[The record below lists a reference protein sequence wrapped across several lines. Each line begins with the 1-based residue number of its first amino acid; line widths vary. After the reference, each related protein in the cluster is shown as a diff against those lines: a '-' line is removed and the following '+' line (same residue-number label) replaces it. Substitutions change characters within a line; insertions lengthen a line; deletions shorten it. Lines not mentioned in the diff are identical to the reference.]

1 MPVEGEAPATPTH
14 ARTAAAESE
23 SPRTAK
29 SPRTPVL
36 RKPAASPKA
45 PKKTSH
51 EAKSKASP
59 KKKGKTAATLKKPA
73 GNVIK
78 TPQLKKPAADVKGGK
93 QGSSKN
99 AVPKVEDWAV
109 GIEPMEVD
117 LTAEQGEEEA
127 LQEDDPVQEVDH
139 FETDQNKKDKV
150 KDAKFKK
157 MYDNHDLPDYVM
169 KAYAKTLQ
177 MKTGRTQKQR
187 ELINACFDRVGGSL
201 QLSLDKPL
209 FKQYQVVT
217 LVLI

>member
-1 MPVEGEAPATPTH
+1 MPVTGEAPATPTD
-14 ARTAAAESE
+14 APTAAAGTG
-23 SPRTAK
+23 SPRT
-29 SPRTPVL
+29 PRTPKTPVL

-45 PKKTSH
+45 QQKAKP

-59 KKKGKTAATLKKPA
+59 KKKGKTAASLKKPA
-73 GNVIK
+73 SSVIK
-78 TPQLKKPAADVKGGK
+78 TPPLKKPAADVKGGK

-99 AVPKVEDWAV
+99 AVPKVEEWAH

-150 KDAKFKK
+150 KDAKFKR

-209 FKQYQVVT
+209 FKQYQVLT
-217 LVLI
+217 LVLT